1 MKNLLS
7 RCVGLVIA
15 LPYALAVW
23 ASSPFV
29 GKKRAVEFWGAYVT
43 FLAKRLV
50 VLSLP
55 KMRDASEFD
64 QFGPKLEA
72 NMRPW
77 RSIYDFSIKRLDD
90 DTVQLYV
97 TNCPFCE
104 TFDRLR
110 LSEMNPFVCQGDWE
124 AAEVHSDKWGFERA
138 HQIGT
143 GDTFCDHTYKKL
155 KSEAHLGEQ

>member
-1 MKNLLS
+1 MKDWLS

-15 LPYALAVW
+15 LPHALAVW
-23 ASSPFV
+23 VSSPFV
-29 GKKRAVEFWGAYVT
+29 GKKRAVEFWGPCVT
-43 FLAKRLV
+43 SLAKHLV

-55 KMRDASEFD
+55 KIKDASEFD

-72 NMRPW
+72 NMQAW
-77 RSIYDFSIKRLDD
+77 KSIYDVSVKRLDD
-90 DTVQLYV
+90 DTVQLHI

-110 LSEMNPFVCQGDWE
+110 LAEMNPFVCQGDWQ
-124 AAEVHSDKWGFERA
+124 AAEVHSDKWEFERA

-143 GDTFCDHTYKKL
+143 GDAFCDHTYKRLEPKT
-155 KSEAHLGEQ
+155 H

>member
-1 MKNLLS
+1 MKDWLS

-23 ASSPFV
+23 GSSLFV
-29 GKKRAVEFWGAYVT
+29 GKKKAVEFWGPYAA
-43 FLAKRLV
+43 FLAKHLV

-55 KMRDASEFD
+55 RMRDASEFD

-72 NMRPW
+72 NLWAW
-77 RSIYDFSIKRLDD
+77 RSIYDVSVKHLDD
-90 DTVQLYV
+90 DTVQLYI

-104 TFDRLR
+104 TFDMLR
-110 LSEMNPFVCQGDWE
+110 LSEMNPFVCQGDWV
-124 AAEVHSDKWGFERA
+124 AAEVHSDKWGFERT

-143 GDTFCDHTYKKL
+143 GDAFCDHTYKRL
-155 KSEAHLGEQ
+155 KPETRLGG